1 MTKFVIT
8 SALLLFSN
16 MVLADDGTD
25 VKAILDIVWLA
36 VAASLVFLMQAG
48 FCLLESGAVRQKN
61 TLNVAIKNISDMI
74 AAVTVF
80 WAVGYALM
88 FGDSWAGFV
97 GTTAFGLKGVE
108 ENYDFM
114 FFVFQAMFVGTAA
127 TIMAGAVAERMQYM
141 GYLIATIVLAAFIY
155 PVVGHWVWSADGWLY
170 TSGFI
175 DFAGSTVVHSVGAWV
190 ALAGVIVTGARIGR
204 FNPDGSVNKINGHD
218 LLLST
223 VGVMLLWFGWFGFN
237 GGSLLEASE
246 DIGLVLINT
255 VLAAAAGGFTNL
267 FVANVKGE
275 KVHILPVINGV
286 LGGLVA
292 ITAGAAVVDPFY
304 AGVIGSV
311 GGLVVLMGSHVMLH
325 VFKLDDVVDAI
336 SVHGFAGV
344 WGTIALALFA
354 PVERLSHS
362 RLDQVLVQMQGIVV
376 IFFWTFILSLVLF
389 HLIKMLGA
397 LRVSEPHELE
407 GLNTS
412 EHGEETVWLETLRT
426 MNYITESRDMTRRV
440 PIEIG
445 TEAGEIAKCFNGL
458 MDQFQQNLTV
468 IQETSSKVDDLAQ
481 HIRLFS
487 ESTEDRIAA
496 QAQSSLEIEQSVVEL
511 KQQSETMH
519 DEADSVSTASQS
531 ADAEMG
537 STSTIISMTSSAINN
552 MMETVNKIADTLSEL
567 DGLANNVGG
576 VTSLITEIAEQ
587 TNLLALNAA
596 IEAARAGE
604 SGRGFAVVANEVRNL
619 ASKTKLATEEID
631 DHIKGLQKQ
640 TKLAREIAQQ
650 GREEGE
656 QSTGAISMT
665 GMAFE
670 AIKEAVS
677 GVKQLNE
684 SLSQNIELQVESTR
698 AIHTSILEINKLAH
712 ESNDELKTLMADG
725 ETMAGLTEAMQDVVS
740 GYKVVH

>member
-1 MTKFVIT
+1 M
-8 SALLLFSN
+8 
-16 MVLADDGTD
+16 
-25 VKAILDIVWLA
+25 
-36 VAASLVFLMQAG
+36 
-48 FCLLESGAVRQKN
+48 
-61 TLNVAIKNISDMI
+61 LNV
-74 AAVTVF
+74 
-80 WAVGYALM
+80 Y
-88 FGDSWAGFV
+88 
-97 GTTAFGLKGVE
+97 
-108 ENYDFM
+108 
-114 FFVFQAMFVGTAA
+114 
-127 TIMAGAVAERMQYM
+127 
-141 GYLIATIVLAAFIY
+141 
-155 PVVGHWVWSADGWLY
+155 
-170 TSGFI
+170 
-175 DFAGSTVVHSVGAWV
+175 
-190 ALAGVIVTGARIGR
+190 
-204 FNPDGSVNKINGHD
+204 
-218 LLLST
+218 
-223 VGVMLLWFGWFGFN
+223 
-237 GGSLLEASE
+237 
-246 DIGLVLINT
+246 
-255 VLAAAAGGFTNL
+255 
-267 FVANVKGE
+267 
-275 KVHILPVINGV
+275 
-286 LGGLVA
+286 
-292 ITAGAAVVDPFY
+292 
-304 AGVIGSV
+304 
-311 GGLVVLMGSHVMLH
+311 
-325 VFKLDDVVDAI
+325 KLDDVVDAI

-481 HIRLFS
+481 HIRIFS

-519 DEADSVSTASQS
+519 DEADSVSAASQS

-725 ETMAGLTEAMQDVVS
+725 ETMAGLTETMQDVVS